1 MRILAIHVSHI
12 DWRATRRTKF
22 AEEIEKN
29 EDGMDECVVLFSC
42 VEKQDEADPIRVV
55 NGAAH
60 EAIRRLDMLKVKK
73 VVVFPFA
80 HLTSNLSRPEVAL
93 EALKGLEKSLKAQ
106 GMEVKR
112 APFGWYK
119 EYGLKS
125 MGHPLS
131 ELSMTICPYEG
142 KSCDTLCPYCS
153 HPVNV
158 GELSKGPSGQK
169 IFDSSS

>member
-12 DWRATRRTKF
+12 DWKATRKTKF
-22 AEEIEKN
+22 AEDIERR
-29 EDGMDECVVLFSC
+29 EDGMEECVALFTC
-42 VEKQDEADPIRVV
+42 VEKQDEADPIRVAG
-55 NGAAH
+55 GAAH
-60 EAIRRLDMLKVKK
+60 EVIRRLDMLKVKK

-80 HLTSNLSRPEVAL
+80 HLTSNLSRPDVAL
-93 EALKGLEKSLKAQ
+93 QALKGLEESLKGH

-119 EYGLKS
+119 EYDLKS

-131 ELSMTICPYEG
+131 ELSMTICPFEG

-153 HPVNV
+153 HPINV
-158 GELSKGPSGQK
+158 GELSRGPSGQK
-169 IFDSSS
+169 IFGASS